1 MSSALIDVNLC
12 CQKHGREHLED
23 VTVSCLMLSMY
34 TFKKRRVCP
43 DVNHTGIYSVLVSST
58 VLAKTPLPQTVGVVC
73 CGTIWCGLV
82 WCGVEWSGVEWFG
95 WCGVVWCGVV
105 WCGGVVW
112 SGVSRVHEKA
122 DVHQV
127 SLAGSARHRLYIQ
140 DAQLF
145 NAAVGCMAQY
155 RAGMNIAKR
164 HACKNQHSV
173 IDILCQSIRADKHSA
188 PVPAVYGCCLGPHSC
203 VQSIHC
209 HTGVH
214 SQACSQLANQ
224 VLIHAGPGLQ
234 QQTIQQD
241 RLHRFQSACVPS
253 HFAWCQCPRADYKQY
268 GLASGQTMTCQVHA
282 ALWFRV

>member
-1 MSSALIDVNLC
+1 MRNALIDVNLC

-58 VLAKTPLPQTVGVVC
+58 VLAETDG
-73 CGTIWCGLV
+73 
-82 WCGVEWSGVEWFG
+82 WCGVVWYNMV

-105 WCGGVVW
+105 WCGVVWCGVVLCGVVWCGMVWLVWCGVVW

-127 SLAGSARHRLYIQ
+127 SLAGSARHSLYIQ

-145 NAAVGCMAQY
+145 NPAVGCMAQY

-214 SQACSQLANQ
+214 SQACSQLAN
-224 VLIHAGPGLQ
+224 
-234 QQTIQQD
+234 
-241 RLHRFQSACVPS
+241 
-253 HFAWCQCPRADYKQY
+253 
-268 GLASGQTMTCQVHA
+268 
-282 ALWFRV
+282 